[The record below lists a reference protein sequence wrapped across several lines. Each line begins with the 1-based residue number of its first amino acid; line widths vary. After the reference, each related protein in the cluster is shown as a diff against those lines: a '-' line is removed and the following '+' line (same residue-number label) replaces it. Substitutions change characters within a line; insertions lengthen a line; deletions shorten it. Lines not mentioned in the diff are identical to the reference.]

1 MYSRYECI
9 EAKPNELYVYLKDKE
24 LPKNLLAWAVEDRG
38 FVGIDEHCI
47 YGLDNSHHF
56 LDHIRVY
63 ASSYAKYD
71 KELDAYVPAY
81 EDTPSKEEIY
91 QMILD
96 RLNAVWYT
104 GEDYYKGKLKVFYRD
119 REREDGREKC

>member
-9 EAKPNELYVYLKDKE
+9 EAKPSELYVYLKDKE
-24 LPKNLLAWAVEDRG
+24 LPKNLLAWAIEDHD
-38 FVGIDEHCI
+38 FVGIDEHCV
-47 YGLDNSHHF
+47 YGVDNSCHF
-56 LDHIRVY
+56 LDYIRIY
-63 ASSYAKYD
+63 ASAYAKYD
-71 KELDAYVPAY
+71 NKLDAYVSVY

-104 GEDYYKGKLKVFYRD
+104 GEDYYKGKLKVFYRG
-119 REREDGREKC
+119 EREDGREKC